1 MELEA
6 PQTALSN
13 LGKPSTSLTEQLWIR
28 LVSAP
33 GADPRLV
40 SISKI
45 FANGTLWTL
54 APGSAEIQTAG
65 GVGSP
70 YFLLF
75 DLDFSQRW
83 YVEGT
88 ATLNLDGGNSRERP
102 AINCKFTET
111 IGEFEPIP
119 VPGTLAL
126 LIAGLLGTG
135 VGRRL
140 AR

>member
-1 MELEA
+1 MEA

-13 LGKPSTSLTEQLWIR
+13 LGKPSSSLTEQLWIP

-33 GADPRLV
+33 GADPSLV

-45 FANGTLWTL
+45 FANGTLRTL

-83 YVEGT
+83 YLEGT
-88 ATLNLDGGNSRERP
+88 ATFNLDGGNSRERP
-102 AINCKFTET
+102 AINWKLTET
-111 IGEFEPIP
+111 IGDFEP
-119 VPGTLAL
+119 VSLPGTLAL
-126 LIAGLLGTG
+126 LIAGLLATG
-135 VGRRL
+135 MGRRL